1 MLNKK
6 EFEDIIKELKKF
18 DEERE
23 KTIRQSRDI
32 IQLSK
37 QIIYAVQRDDI
48 SSADALVKE
57 IKEKAKKLPL
67 KFYDTE
73 MDAVAMQELVEAV
86 VFYEF
91 VKNNKMPSRKELGAE
106 TTAYLMGLC
115 DLTGEL
121 VRKAVKDVINKR
133 YSEAKKIKDLVDEI
147 YGEFLKFD
155 LRNGDLRKKA
165 DQIKWNL
172 KKLEEM
178 EYDVARK

>member
-6 EFEDIIKELKKF
+6 EFESIGKDLKKF

-23 KTIRQSRDI
+23 NTIRQSRDI

-37 QIIYAVQRDDI
+37 QIIYAIQRDDL
-48 SSADALVKE
+48 SSAEKLVAE
-57 IKEKAKKLPL
+57 IKAKTKKLPL

-73 MDAVAMQELVEAV
+73 MDAVAMQEFVEAIA
-86 VFYEF
+86 FYEF
-91 VKNNKMPSRKELGAE
+91 VKNNKIPSRKELGIE
-106 TTAYLMGLC
+106 TDDYLMGLC

-133 YSEAKKIKDLVDEI
+133 YDEANKIKNLVDEI

-155 LRNGDLRKKA
+155 LRNGNLRKKA